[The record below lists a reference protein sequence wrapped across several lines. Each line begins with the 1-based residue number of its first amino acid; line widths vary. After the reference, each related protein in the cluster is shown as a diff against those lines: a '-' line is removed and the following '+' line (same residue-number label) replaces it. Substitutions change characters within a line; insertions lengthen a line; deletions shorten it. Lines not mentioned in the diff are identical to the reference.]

1 MSDSFDFS
9 WMVGRT
15 IIGVALNE
23 PTQWSFSFG
32 PGVGIGAECPWRLLK
47 DGRVAISSEDHLQLY
62 GLPAPIDAAAVAVD
76 TLASRAITHVE
87 VKDGTADLV
96 LEFADGLRLEFLP
109 ISSGYESWGV
119 TTPSGFQV
127 VAQGGGQLSGW
138 RAGA

>member
-1 MSDSFDFS
+1 MSDTFDFS

-15 IIGVALNE
+15 ICSVVLNE

-47 DGRVAISSEDHLQLY
+47 DGYVTISSEDHLQQY
-62 GLPAPIDAAAVAVD
+62 GLPAPLDAAAVASD
-76 TLASRAITHVE
+76 TLGSLPVLRVE
-87 VKDGTADLV
+87 VKEGTADLL
-96 LEFADGLRLEFLP
+96 LEFAGGLRLEFIP

-127 VAQGGGQLSGW
+127 IAQGGGQLSGW